1 MSLTSLVE
9 LDRSATLAINGFS
22 GAFTDAVMPI
32 LSNRMVWLPF
42 YLLLF
47 YYLWRRLG
55 WKKTL
60 IVLIT
65 TVLSVA
71 LIDQTA
77 NLVKNSV
84 MRLRPC
90 WDEFMTGNGLNILE
104 RKGGKYG
111 FFSAHAATCAG
122 VATVVTFLMHR
133 LNGGRKERLLP
144 VLMILWVAGVSISRV
159 YVGKHFLGDILVG
172 AIVGI
177 ILARLL
183 SWLVHWVITKFFS
196 KFVD

>member
-1 MSLTSLVE
+1 MSFSLEE
-9 LDRSATLAINGFS
+9 LDRAATLAINGFS

-32 LSNRMVWLPF
+32 LSNRAVWVPF

-47 YYLWRRLG
+47 FYLWRRLG
-55 WKKTL
+55 WKKAL
-60 IVLIT
+60 VILAT

-71 LIDQTA
+71 VIDQVA
-77 NLVKNSV
+77 NLVKYSA

-90 WDEFMTGNGLNILE
+90 WDELMTENGLNVLE
-104 RKGGKYG
+104 SKGSKYG

-122 VATVVTFLMHR
+122 VATVVTFLMRR
-133 LNGGRKERLLP
+133 LDEDRREILLL
-144 VLMILWVAGVSISRV
+144 VLLILWVAGVSISRV

-172 AIVGI
+172 ALAGI